1 MIVGVDGAFQ
11 GTSIFLS
18 ILRSR
23 YGLGFTERK

>member
-1 MIVGVDGAFQ
+1 MVVGADGAFH

-18 ILRSR
+18 ILRGR